1 MGIYKNIQNVCR
13 EKGMTINGLEVQLG
27 FGRGSIYKWD
37 SHMPSVAKVKD
48 VADVLGVTVDDLINA
63 REETNESET

>member
-13 EKGMTINGLEVQLG
+13 EKGMTIIGLETQLG

-37 SHMPSVAKVKD
+37 EHVPSIAKVKD
-48 VADVLGVTVDDLINA
+48 VADVLGVTVDDLINDKA
-63 REETNESET
+63 EE

>member
-13 EKGMTINGLEVQLG
+13 EKGMTITGLEAQLG

-37 SHMPSVAKVKD
+37 SHLPSVVKVKD
-48 VADVLGVTVDDLINA
+48 VADVLGVTVDDLINDKA
-63 REETNESET
+63 EE

>member
-13 EKGMTINGLEVQLG
+13 EKGMTINGLETQLG

-37 SHMPSVAKVKD
+37 LHMPSVAKVKD
-48 VADVLGVTVDDLINA
+48 VADVLGVTVDDLIA
-63 REETNESET
+63 DKAEE